1 MAKVHIVGP
10 SRLTLP
16 LGRRAVAGYD
26 GGIRSILVGM
36 IFNADEVLKIAE
48 QIERNGI
55 AFYEKAAERFHGNEK
70 RTLLRF
76 ADMERTHEQVF
87 ATMRRELS
95 DANQG
100 LEAIDP
106 EGEAGRYLAAFAD
119 GQIFAPEADSAAL
132 FSPENSVRDILETAI
147 GLEKDSVVF
156 YVAIRDAV
164 PETLGEEKIGKI
176 IQEEMAHITL
186 LSRTLSSLDE

>member
-1 MAKVHIVGP
+1 VD
-10 SRLTLP
+10 
-16 LGRRAVAGYD
+16 GYD
-26 GGIRSILVGM
+26 GRIRSILVGM
-36 IFNADEVLKIAE
+36 IFNADEVLRIAE

-55 AFYEKAAERFHGNEK
+55 TFYEKAAERFGGDEK
-70 RTLLRF
+70 RILLRL

-95 DANQG
+95 DSNRE

-119 GQIFAPEADSAAL
+119 GQIFAPEADSVAL
-132 FSPENSVRDILETAI
+132 FSPENSARDILETAI

-176 IQEEMAHITL
+176 IEEEMAHILL

>member
-1 MAKVHIVGP
+1 M
-10 SRLTLP
+10 S
-16 LGRRAVAGYD
+16 
-26 GGIRSILVGM
+26 M

-55 AFYEKAAERFHGNEK
+55 DFYERAAERFEGEEK
-70 RTLLRF
+70 RTLLRL

-95 DANQG
+95 GADQG
-100 LEAIDP
+100 LKGFDP

-119 GQIFAPEADSAAL
+119 GQIFAPKADAAAL
-132 FSPENSVRDILETAI
+132 LGSKDSIRDILEVAI

-156 YVAIRDAV
+156 YVAIREAV
-164 PETLGEEKIGKI
+164 PESLGEDKIDRI
-176 IQEEMAHITL
+176 IKEEMAHIVL
-186 LSRTLSSLDE
+186 LSRTLSSLNRKAGDPSA

>member
-1 MAKVHIVGP
+1 M
-10 SRLTLP
+10 S
-16 LGRRAVAGYD
+16 
-26 GGIRSILVGM
+26 M

-55 AFYEKAAERFHGNEK
+55 AFYEKAAKRFQGDQK
-70 RTLLRF
+70 RTLLRL
-76 ADMERTHEQVF
+76 ADMERTHQQVF
-87 ATMRRELS
+87 ANWRRELS

-100 LEAIDP
+100 LQAFDP

-119 GQIFAPEADSAAL
+119 GQIFAPKADAAAL
-132 FSPENSVRDILETAI
+132 LSPENAECDILEMAI

-164 PETLGEEKIGKI
+164 PEALGEDKISQI
-176 IQEEMAHITL
+176 IQEEMAHIVL
-186 LSRTLSSLDE
+186 LSRTLSSLSH

>member
-1 MAKVHIVGP
+1 M
-10 SRLTLP
+10 S
-16 LGRRAVAGYD
+16 
-26 GGIRSILVGM
+26 M

-55 AFYEKAAERFHGNEK
+55 AFYEKAAERFQGDEK
-70 RTLLRF
+70 RTLLRL

-87 ATMRRELS
+87 ATWRRELS

-100 LEAIDP
+100 LEAFDP
-106 EGEAGRYLAAFAD
+106 EGEAARYLAAFAD
-119 GQIFAPEADSAAL
+119 GQIFAPKADAAAL
-132 FSPENSVRDILETAI
+132 LSPENSERDILEMAI

-164 PETLGEEKIGKI
+164 PETLGEDKINQI
-176 IQEEMAHITL
+176 IQEEMAHILL
-186 LSRTLSSLDE
+186 LSRTLSSLGG